1 MQMERETMETL
12 MDENV
17 TEDVTDLEITPG
29 LEGLNMLEITQKKIK
44 KHK

>member
-12 MDENV
+12 MGENV

-29 LEGLNMLEITQKKIK
+29 LEGLNKF
-44 KHK
+44 